1 MASEILCGYCGTPNQ
16 PTESF
21 CENCGA
27 ELNVVPPPPA
37 PLPAPTLLNQRYR
50 VLNEIGKGGFGI
62 VYRVED
68 THFDNRILAAKKL
81 QLDSNMSAQDLKTA
95 QHSFANETRLL
106 PGLMHP
112 NLPRVYDSFSEGI
125 SSYLIMDFIEG
136 HTLGELLQKTLPA
149 LLPLEW
155 VLQIGVELT
164 IVLDY
169 LHMRQPPIIFRD
181 LNPNNIIIT
190 DENAIYLID
199 FGIARHLSPGEKKH
213 TENLGTPGYISP
225 EHYSLA
231 TALSDIYS
239 LGAIM
244 HQLLSGEDPSTYSLF
259 QYPELHSSG
268 HVQAKLASLIMRM
281 LERDPQKRPASA
293 AEVKQKLQQILQ
305 ELQQPASKV
314 NTTPQKKT
322 VVLQGPLPIQ
332 AIPTSNAPQQKPPKS
347 PAPLPRTRGELLHT
361 YTQHTAA
368 IYTLAWSPDGSKLA
382 SAGED
387 CQVCVWQALTGK
399 TIFTYQKHTGSVRA
413 LAWSPNSKYVASAG
427 NDHTVQIWQAQDGQS
442 FSTYQ
447 GHRRWV
453 QALSWSPDAKLV
465 ASGDANGQ
473 VHLWNPRT
481 GQQHLTYQQHHAS
494 IYALSFSPDGTL
506 LASGDEDGAIHIW
519 ESAGLSLRALCTIHQ
534 RKISALAWSPDGTL
548 IASSSEDRK
557 DHALHIWRATT
568 GTQVAAYAAHQRMVN
583 ALAWSPANKRLAS
596 AGRDQTVQILDPQ
609 TGNTLFTYRGHTS
622 SINALAWSPDGN
634 TLASAGDERAVQVWW
649 AN

>member
-1 MASEILCGYCGTPNQ
+1 
-16 PTESF
+16 
-21 CENCGA
+21 
-27 ELNVVPPPPA
+27 
-37 PLPAPTLLNQRYR
+37 LPIPTLLNQRYR
-50 VLNEIGKGGFGI
+50 VLHELGAGGQGA
-62 VYRVED
+62 VYQVED
-68 THFDNRILAAKKL
+68 TKLANRLLAAKKL
-81 QLDSNMSAQDLKTA
+81 QSTA
-95 QHSFANETRLL
+95 SLTSKQYQEAIDAFQREAEMLANLNHSSL
-106 PGLMHP
+106 PEI
-112 NLPRVYDSFSEGI
+112 YDRFEENSGYYI
-125 SSYLIMDFIEG
+125 IMQLIAG
-136 HTLGELLQKTLPA
+136 KTLEDVGQQR
-149 LLPLEW
+149 LPITEI
-155 VLQIGVELT
+155 LQTGIKLA

-169 LHMRQPPIIFRD
+169 LHTRQPAIIFRD
-181 LNPNNIIIT
+181 LKPDNIMIT
-190 DENAIYLID
+190 PEGQIYLID
-199 FGIARHLSPGEKKH
+199 FGIARHFKSGQSKDTIRMGL
-213 TENLGTPGYISP
+213 PGYVSP
-225 EHYSLA
+225 ELLFNIEQTTPA
-231 TALSDIYS
+231 ADIYS
-239 LGAIM
+239 LGAVLYELFSGKLPDYKSPI
-244 HQLLSGEDPSTYSLF
+244 HLRILAKAPDELCQLVMDMLAFDKNDRPSSMAF
-259 QYPELHSSG
+259 
-268 HVQAKLASLIMRM
+268 
-281 LERDPQKRPASA
+281 
-293 AEVKQKLQQILQ
+293 VKQRLENILQ
-305 ELQQPASKV
+305 NVQQSGRNSSASKSH
-314 NTTPQKKT
+314 
-322 VVLQGPLPIQ
+322 I
-332 AIPTSNAPQQKPPKS
+332 APQQQKPQLFQGTLTAQTTRSAPPTRILPKGS
-347 PAPLPRTRGELLHT
+347 VPQKPLPPLAPGELLHT
-361 YTQHTAA
+361 STHHSGA
-368 IYTLAWSPDGSKLA
+368 IYALVWSPDGSKLA